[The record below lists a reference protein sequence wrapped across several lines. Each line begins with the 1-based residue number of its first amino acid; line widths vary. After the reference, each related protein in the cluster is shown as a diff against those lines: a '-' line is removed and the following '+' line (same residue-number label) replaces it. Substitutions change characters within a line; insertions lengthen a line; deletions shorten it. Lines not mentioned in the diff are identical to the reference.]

1 MDLLIIAIGT
11 ALIFTLTTILTLATE
26 TK

>member
-11 ALIFTLTTILTLATE
+11 ALIFAITTVLTLATE